1 MSEIIIDARAMAPP
15 EPFERTMEALD
26 LAGPDDEVVLLLNRE
41 PHPLYQVLRQNGYAY
56 ESAWSDDGTITIRIR
71 HA

>member
-1 MSEIIIDARAMAPP
+1 MSEILIDARAMAPP

-26 LAGPDDEVVLLLNRE
+26 QLGPGDEVVLLLHRE
-41 PHPLYQVLRQNGYAY
+41 PHPLYQVLHKNGYVF

-71 HA
+71 QA